1 MSPFETLG
9 LDRKADIAQIKR
21 AYARLLRTHRPDE
34 DPVAFQRLHEAYEA
48 CLEQARWRDLGLDDD
63 ELEDGDAH
71 SIAPVDPAAD
81 ADAPFDAEAVA
92 AHAIE
97 PLHADQG
104 VEDDGFDADAFGDD
118 LLRRL
123 RENTPQS
130 VDAWLQAH
138 DDLYSLDRKHQLQHV
153 VVGVMEALEPAT
165 AARHFE
171 NVTRFF
177 GLDTVAGV
185 DGWLHHR
192 LDDIQRRFGDASEFE
207 RVLRSHAG
215 PNASWT
221 DQGIARELLQP
232 FSWLRRLCLIACPG
246 LPGRAGALARALH
259 AADPESALAQL
270 NDKARRFWE
279 RATNRGGLQRERLGF
294 MATRLALWTLV
305 LSAYATA
312 IDEGKSLPIDWASSF
327 GILFLLWLAYAVV
340 VLGLIRFRDYNQA
353 RMQWDWLLLMTL
365 GGVGCGIV
373 AVAAGASG
381 VIPFVMTSVLWVSA
395 RNDGEAGHSASQVA
409 SLTAGVTA
417 FGFAF
422 LVLYQLADGA
432 IATRYLG
439 CAAAVYAFAAQAVHD
454 VLLARARGIAL
465 TRARVQTGWM
475 WRLFQVHAGLLVVAA
490 AALALL
496 KPGTGA

>member
-1 MSPFETLG
+1 MSPFKTLG

-34 DPVAFQRLHEAYEA
+34 DPVAFQRLHQAYEA

-63 ELEDGDAH
+63 DDDDAQ

-81 ADAPFDAEAVA
+81 ARITSDAEAVA
-92 AHAIE
+92 VQAIE
-97 PLHADQG
+97 PLHAENNED
-104 VEDDGFDADAFGDD
+104 DDGFDADAFGED

-123 RENTPQS
+123 REDAPQA

-138 DDLYSLDRKHQLQHV
+138 DDLYSLDRKHQLQHI
-153 VVGVMEALEPAT
+153 VVGVLEALEPAT

-192 LDDIQRRFGDASEFE
+192 LDDIQRRFGDATEFE
-207 RVLRSHAG
+207 RVLRTHAG

-221 DQGIARELLQP
+221 DQVIARELLQP
-232 FSWLRRLCLIACPG
+232 FSWLRRLCLVVCPG

-259 AADPESALAQL
+259 AADPESASAQL

-279 RATNRGGLQRERLGF
+279 RATNRGALQRERLGF
-294 MATRLALWTLV
+294 MAVRLALWTLV
-305 LSAYATA
+305 LSAYTTA
-312 IDEGKSLPIDWASSF
+312 IDEGKSLPINWASSF
-327 GILFLLWLAYAVV
+327 GVLFLLWLAYAAV

-381 VIPFVMTSVLWVSA
+381 VIPFVMTSVLWVGA
-395 RNDGEAGHSASQVA
+395 RNDSESGHSASQVA
-409 SLTAGVTA
+409 ALAAGAAA

-439 CAAAVYAFAAQAVHD
+439 CAAAVYAFAMQAVHD
-454 VLLARARGIAL
+454 VMLARARGIAL

-475 WRLFQVHAGLLVVAA
+475 WRLFQVHAGLLVLAA

>member
-9 LDRKADIAQIKR
+9 LDRKADLMQIKR

-48 CLEQARWRDLGLDDD
+48 CLDELRWRDLCLDDD
-63 ELEDGDAH
+63 EEEDEQDPPLMQADSLGFAEAPFDNDGGATQAVEPLPAH
-71 SIAPVDPAAD
+71 DD
-81 ADAPFDAEAVA
+81 DDDDFDAEA
-92 AHAIE
+92 
-97 PLHADQG
+97 
-104 VEDDGFDADAFGDD
+104 FGDE

-123 RENTPQS
+123 REDMPQA
-130 VDAWLQAH
+130 VDGWLQAH
-138 DDLYSLDRKHQLQHV
+138 DDLYSLDRKHRLQPV
-153 VVGVMEALEPAT
+153 VVAALEALDPAT

-185 DGWLHHR
+185 DAWLHHR
-192 LDDIQRRFGDASEFE
+192 LDDIQRRFGDATEFE

-221 DQGIARELLQP
+221 DQGIARELLQS
-232 FSWLRRLCLIACPG
+232 FSWLRRLCLIVCPG
-246 LPGRAGALARALH
+246 LPGRTGALARALQ
-259 AADPESALAQL
+259 AADPESASARL

-279 RATNRGGLQRERLGF
+279 RATNRNGLQRERLGF
-294 MATRLALWTLV
+294 MATRVALWTMV
-305 LSAYATA
+305 LSAYTRA
-312 IDEGKSLPIDWASSF
+312 IDEGKSFFVDWASSF
-327 GILFLLWLAYAVV
+327 AMLFLLWLAYALV

-353 RMQWDWLLLMTL
+353 RMQWDWLLLITL

-381 VIPFVMTSVLWVSA
+381 VIPFVMTTVMWVGA
-395 RNDGEAGHSASQVA
+395 RNDGDSGHSASQVA
-409 SLTAGVTA
+409 SLTAGLAA

-422 LVLYQLADGA
+422 LALYQVADGA

-439 CAAAVYAFAAQAVHD
+439 CAAAVYAFAVQGVHD
-454 VLLARARGIAL
+454 AVLARAQGIAL
-465 TRARVQTGWM
+465 TRARLQTGWM
-475 WRLFQVHAGLLVVAA
+475 WRVFQVHAGLLVVTAA
-490 AALALL
+490 AMALL
-496 KPGTGA
+496 RPGTGA